1 MSQDFSG
8 GGFQGSFMSFCPRN
22 TQGDANGMLGLF
34 LPLGASPSGETPSR
48 PVKLRVY
55 CTSGVRGSFRFR
67 ACGGVLVSGV
77 FLSTWT
83 HWAVIAGP
91 SLCSTKHADSI
102 DLELEVDPLN
112 VDHFSCTPL
121 VRGRSLV
128 PTPLFLAGR
137 GMGTGQA
144 PTWSLMDT

>member
-1 MSQDFSG
+1 M
-8 GGFQGSFMSFCPRN
+8 
-22 TQGDANGMLGLF
+22 
-34 LPLGASPSGETPSR
+34 
-48 PVKLRVY
+48 
-55 CTSGVRGSFRFR
+55 
-67 ACGGVLVSGV
+67 SGV

-83 HWAVIAGP
+83 HWAVTAGP

-128 PTPLFLAGR
+128 PTLLLQARPPRGPSRTRDVYPSYFATMMFRGPVEGASEDQAAAAECSLF
-137 GMGTGQA
+137 GTRR
-144 PTWSLMDT
+144 